1 VVRHLRIVSISF
13 VVVVINYCCS
23 GFDIPVKLE
32 TSQSV
37 PKAGL
42 SEVQNSD

>member
-13 VVVVINYCCS
+13 VVVVNYCCS